1 MRATGHKIQNMSQE
15 TSRIVTLVSKP
26 MSKATLARPTSREER
41 TTNIVATTSQTSTPN
56 LTTPLIASKKSLKF
70 MEVSMDL
77 VRLSVWI
84 QKFSLRWASRLS
96 TRNFKRFRLLIFL
109 SQRLSQLMPQ
119 SRVRLSAMFST
130 SRKKDC
136 LQCAAQL
143 KIWKL
148 KSSWL
153 NPWKI
158 SKLFSET

>member
-77 VRLSVWI
+77 VRLSV
-84 QKFSLRWASRLS
+84 
-96 TRNFKRFRLLIFL
+96 
-109 SQRLSQLMPQ
+109 
-119 SRVRLSAMFST
+119 
-130 SRKKDC
+130 
-136 LQCAAQL
+136 
-143 KIWKL
+143 
-148 KSSWL
+148 
-153 NPWKI
+153 
-158 SKLFSET
+158 